1 MKHWFRSQPIHRK
14 LVLTSMIKTTL
25 VLFAAMVVLLVMDSF
40 RFRTGAIADVN
51 SLSEMVAENVRAAV
65 AFGDH
70 EDTHATLSVL
80 RLRLQVQRGCVYD
93 ITGGLVARYER
104 EPQFSCPPSLPP
116 PGEMPALSAVKP
128 VVNGSS
134 VVGHVYVDRD
144 WSALR
149 ERLVTA
155 GLASLVVLVLAAG
168 VMFVL
173 SDRLHRNISQPIS
186 ELASAASRMGQDN
199 AFQMPVIEASSD
211 EVGQLVTAFGAM
223 ADRVRSINDDLSRSN
238 DALRREIEDR
248 RRIEEEREALL
259 LREQEANRIKDEFL
273 ATVSHELRTPL
284 NAIVGWSQILVTST
298 PDPATVAKAAASL
311 HRNAQAQA
319 RVIDDLIDISRIV
332 TGKLRVVADPLDL
345 RSVVESAV
353 EAIRPAAEHA
363 GITLMV
369 SMAEN
374 ACVIKGDR
382 DRLRQV
388 VWNLLSNAV
397 KFAPGGVVRVTVS
410 QESDQLRLTVS
421 DTGVGIA
428 PEFQA
433 YVFDRFRQADSSITR
448 EHGGLG
454 IGLAVVKEL
463 VELHGGA
470 IHVDSRGRGAG
481 ATFTALFPCVDATVA
496 HEVPEEGLPSLAG
509 VSVLAVDDNADSLDV
524 LRAILEETGANAS
537 TALSGAEALECWR
550 DHPADVVLCD
560 LAMPNM
566 SGFQLLAQIRELDRK
581 AGRVTPAIA
590 VTAHAS
596 EEQVARSAQAGFQNH
611 VAKPFTSSQ
620 LIRAIHAARMRV

>member
-14 LVLTSMIKTTL
+14 LVLTSMVKTTV
-25 VLFAAMVVLLVMDSF
+25 VLFAAMVVLLVLDSL
-40 RFRTGAIADVN
+40 RFQSGARGDVETLASMVSEN
-51 SLSEMVAENVRAAV
+51 IQASL
-65 AFGDH
+65 AFGDQPRT
-70 EDTHATLSVL
+70 EETLNTLHS
-80 RLRLQVQRGCVYD
+80 RPQVQRGCVYD
-93 ITGGLVARYER
+93 ANGALVAQYKRAE
-104 EPQFSCPPSLPP
+104 FSCPPSP
-116 PGEMPALSAVKP
+116 PGPPEGFTLSATVPVKQGGG
-128 VVNGSS
+128 VIGY
-134 VVGHVYVDRD
+134 VYIDRD
-144 WSALR
+144 WLALQQ
-149 ERLVTA
+149 RLVTA
-155 GLASLVVLVLAAG
+155 GLTSLVILILAAG
-168 VMFVL
+168 VMLVV
-173 SDRLHRNISQPIS
+173 SSRLHRNISQPIS

-199 AFQMPVIEASSD
+199 SFQMPVIKASDD

-248 RRIEEEREALL
+248 RLIEQEREALL
-259 LREQEANRIKDEFL
+259 EREREANRIKDEFL

-284 NAIVGWSQILVTST
+284 NAIVGWSQILVST
-298 PDPATVAKAAASL
+298 KPDSETVARAAASL

-332 TGKLRVVADPLDL
+332 TGKLRVVTEPLDL
-345 RSVVESAV
+345 RGVVEAAV
-353 EAIRPAAEHA
+353 DAIRPAADHA
-363 GITLMV
+363 GISLIV
-369 SMAEN
+369 SLPDD

-382 DRLRQV
+382 DRLRQI

-397 KFAPGGVVRVTVS
+397 KFAPRGVVRVTVS
-410 QESDQLRLTVS
+410 QESNQLRLTVS

-433 YVFDRFRQADSSITR
+433 HVFDRFRQADSSITR

-470 IHVDSRGRGAG
+470 ISVNSRGRGTG
-481 ATFTALFPCVDATVA
+481 ATFSVLFPCIDATVPHA
-496 HEVPEEGLPSLAG
+496 VPEERVPSLAG
-509 VSVLAVDDNADSLDV
+509 LSVLAVDDNADSLDV
-524 LRAILEETGANAS
+524 LRAILADAGANYSVA
-537 TALSGAEALECWR
+537 ASGAEALAFWR
-550 DHPADVVLCD
+550 EGPSDVVLCD
-560 LAMPNM
+560 LAMPGM
-566 SGFQLLAQIRELDRK
+566 SGFQLLAQIRELDRQ

-611 VAKPFTSSQ
+611 VAKPFNSSQ
-620 LIRAIHAARMRV
+620 LVRAIYAARMRV